1 VWIVVIAGALLPAS
15 RAGWPQEPFYAGK
28 TLRIVVGTSAGG
40 GFDTYARAIG
50 RHLGKHL
57 PGHPTVIVDNMPGAG
72 GLVAA
77 NTVYRIANPAGP
89 TIATS
94 VGTVLLTRLY
104 DRPGAEF
111 DALKFEYVGQ
121 PARTSPSCTFTRKSG
136 ITSLEAWMAA
146 KAPVKLG

>member
-1 VWIVVIAGALLPAS
+1 RSARESRRSAPLPPVGGEGLGVGVVTNNRLVMLRRLVWIVVIAGALLPAS
-15 RAGWPQEPFYAGK
+15 RAGWTQEPFYAGK

-77 NTVYRIANPAGP
+77 NTVYRIAKPDGL
-89 TIATS
+89 TIATF
-94 VGTVLLTRLY
+94 VGTVLLSRLY

-111 DALKFEYVGQ
+111 DALKF
-121 PARTSPSCTFTRKSG
+121 
-136 ITSLEAWMAA
+136 
-146 KAPVKLG
+146 